1 MQCILFG
8 FAVSFYAVVRPY
20 KRTFSNNVD
29 ILILV
34 LLETMSVEMLLA
46 AFHIAPPERFIYY
59 VLSIIL
65 LLLVPHMILIFYVC
79 YVLANKAGI
88 TQCLKRKYET
98 LKRCVQATRPTSE
111 AEADV
116 EAESD
121 TGSLPDRLI
130 NPEKYEPVLPTT
142 EEHTAAELTED
153 KESDNEKLRRLIP
166 AYTYGSIN

>member
-1 MQCILFG
+1 MSIE
-8 FAVSFYAVVRPY
+8 S
-20 KRTFSNNVD
+20 
-29 ILILV
+29 LV
-34 LLETMSVEMLLA
+34 A
-46 AFHIAPPERFIYY
+46 AFHIAAPERFIYY
-59 VLSIIL
+59 VLSIVL
-65 LLLVPHMILIFYVC
+65 LLLIPHMVLIFYVC

-130 NPEKYEPVLPTT
+130 NPGEYEPVLPTT

-153 KESDNEKLRRLIP
+153 KEPDNEKLRRLIP